1 MIPMSTPVQPGEFP
15 LPAALCDATPAIN
28 ALNSLLRGE
37 VSAIETFTQAIDHCG
52 SEAPSEL
59 TAGLRSHEERV
70 AKLRDRIAILG
81 GEPATGSGVWGTFAQ
96 LVEGGAALFGRS
108 SALRA
113 LAEGEGHGQA
123 LYRAQ
128 RELADAGSLRLID
141 EELMPE
147 QSRTHAQIHQ
157 LCEMRT

>member
-1 MIPMSTPVQPGEFP
+1 MIPMSTPVQLAEFP
-15 LPAALCDATPAIN
+15 MPSALLDATPAIN
-28 ALNSLLRGE
+28 ALNALLRGE
-37 VSAIETFTQAIDHCG
+37 VSAVETFTQAIDHCG

-59 TAGLRSHEERV
+59 SACMRSHEGRV
-70 AKLRDRIAILG
+70 GKLRDRIAILG
-81 GEPATGSGVWGTFAQ
+81 GEPAAGSGVWGAFAQ
-96 LVEGGAALFGRS
+96 LIEGGAALFGRS

-113 LAEGEGHGQA
+113 LAEGEDHGQA

-128 RELADAGSLRLID
+128 RELVDAGSQRLID

-147 QSRTHAQIHQ
+147 QSRTHAKIHQ

>member
-1 MIPMSTPVQPGEFP
+1 MIPMSAPVQPGEFP
-15 LPAALCDATPAIN
+15 MPETLRDATPAIN
-28 ALNSLLRGE
+28 ALNVLLRGE
-37 VSAIETFTQAIDHCG
+37 VSAVETFTQAIGHCG

-70 AKLRDRIAILG
+70 GKLRDRIAILG
-81 GEPATGSGVWGTFAQ
+81 GEPATGSGVWGAFAQ

-108 SALRA
+108 SAVRS
-113 LAEGEGHGQA
+113 LAEGEDHGQA
-123 LYRAQ
+123 LYRTQ
-128 RELADAGSLRLID
+128 RELVDAGSQRLID